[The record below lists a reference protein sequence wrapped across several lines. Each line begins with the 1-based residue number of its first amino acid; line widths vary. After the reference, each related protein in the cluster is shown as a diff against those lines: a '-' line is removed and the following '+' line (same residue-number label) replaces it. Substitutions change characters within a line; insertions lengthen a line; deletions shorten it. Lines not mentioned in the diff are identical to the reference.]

1 MQSIKLHEATKQF
14 RITNK
19 LAMFFL
25 ERMNIPVKSHSSV
38 ISMEQLEQLREFARK
53 KDETEIYKD
62 YIRLEEEK
70 KKRKKAK
77 LAKKEAPTA
86 VPAEAGEAGDE
97 TVRDTNVAPLS
108 SEEEAVKPPAPPEAK
123 APEAPAKP
131 EEPKAPTPPP
141 RIIKAEARVERIPQ
155 SEARPPRDRQP
166 APAARRE
173 EGGRPE
179 KRRIDVEGRREP
191 RQDRSPHS
199 QPQGKTETRPAPSQ
213 DMHRPKPTH
222 PREPRPGAT
231 PPHEPRRDRPAP
243 KKQGEPP
250 RQPIAKNDN
259 KDAPKAKPADRTPR
273 RDDRARPET
282 PSGNSGGTFQK
293 PPQGRPGMG
302 KGGPQDRDR
311 KNKRQ
316 DHYKGK
322 KRHDVAAPQKS
333 VPVVRPKP
341 KPRVYNLPASIQVS
355 DFISVKEL
363 AEKMNLKLRD
373 IEDKMGAM
381 QKEYVTN
388 RILEVEDIMDICNE
402 FKVEVDMIPFEDA
415 VHFADIET
423 SKAQLVPRA
432 PVITVM
438 GHVDHGKTTL
448 LDTLRNTR
456 VAAREAGGITQKIG
470 AYKLTTP
477 GGSEFVFLDTPGH
490 EAFTNI
496 RARGAK
502 ITDIVILVVA
512 ANDGVQ
518 PQTIEA
524 INHAR
529 AAEVDL

>member
-1 MQSIKLHEATKQF
+1 
-14 RITNK
+14 
-19 LAMFFL
+19 
-25 ERMNIPVKSHSSV
+25 
-38 ISMEQLEQLREFARK
+38 
-53 KDETEIYKD
+53 
-62 YIRLEEEK
+62 
-70 KKRKKAK
+70 
-77 LAKKEAPTA
+77 
-86 VPAEAGEAGDE
+86 
-97 TVRDTNVAPLS
+97 
-108 SEEEAVKPPAPPEAK
+108 
-123 APEAPAKP
+123 
-131 EEPKAPTPPP
+131 
-141 RIIKAEARVERIPQ
+141 
-155 SEARPPRDRQP
+155 
-166 APAARRE
+166 
-173 EGGRPE
+173 
-179 KRRIDVEGRREP
+179 
-191 RQDRSPHS
+191 
-199 QPQGKTETRPAPSQ
+199 
-213 DMHRPKPTH
+213 
-222 PREPRPGAT
+222 
-231 PPHEPRRDRPAP
+231 
-243 KKQGEPP
+243 
-250 RQPIAKNDN
+250 
-259 KDAPKAKPADRTPR
+259 
-273 RDDRARPET
+273 
-282 PSGNSGGTFQK
+282 
-293 PPQGRPGMG
+293 MG

-529 AAEVDL
+529 AAEVPLVVAVNKIDLPGADPNRVKQELTQHNILVEDWGGDVVCVEISAKENQNLDSLLEMIDLSAEMLELKSYKDIPARGTIIESRLDPKLGPLGTVLIQHGKVKTGDYFICGNSVGKVKSVFNDQGDVLKSADAPLPIEIMGFESVPEAGELFQVTSELEKAKKVIDMRLIKEKEAKKEEVDAGKKISLQNLFERLSEKKIQEFPLIIKADNFSSCEVLETILLKQNQERMQINIIHKGIGNITESDVLLASTSNSILIGFNVKAPEDPGTGQARTG